1 MDNKKNNLERLII
14 TVVALIGAAISVVC
28 FIWRLNNL
36 VSIRSFS
43 LIAIYYGFVFYYG
56 IYGYKKP
63 HGNMV
68 RYLLL
73 ILAVYIAYS
82 ITIMVGRWDISW
94 IIFTASNLAAV
105 FIAYVAG
112 RLNKYKKNAVW
123 AVIITAL
130 LLVKSFWPI
139 ETTGLNFYVIFVLDR
154 TLPLF
159 MWATVM
165 FIYFFRYKEHKLA
178 GVSYDEQ
185 EKALIE
191 DNESD
196 NVTRK

>member
-1 MDNKKNNLERLII
+1 MDNNKHSLQRLVI
-14 TVVALIGAAISVVC
+14 TVVALIGAAVSIVC
-28 FIWRLNNL
+28 FIWRLNSL

-43 LIAIYYGFVFYYG
+43 LIAVYYGFVFYYG
-56 IYGYKKP
+56 IFGYRKP

-82 ITIMVGRWDISW
+82 ITVMVERWDISW

-105 FIAYVAG
+105 FIAYIAG

-139 ETTGLNFYVIFVLDR
+139 ETTGLNFYILFVLDR

-159 MWATVM
+159 MWVTVM

-178 GVSYDEQ
+178 GASYDAQ
-185 EKALIE
+185 EKTLLE
-191 DNESD
+191 DDE
-196 NVTRK
+196 

>member
-1 MDNKKNNLERLII
+1 MENNKNNLQRLII

-36 VSIRSFS
+36 VSIRSFF
-43 LIAIYYGFVFYYG
+43 LIAIYYVFVFYYG

-82 ITIMVGRWDISW
+82 ITIMVERWDISW
-94 IIFTASNLAAV
+94 VVFTASNLAAV
-105 FIAYVAG
+105 FIGYIAG

-130 LLVKSFWPI
+130 LLIKSFWPI
-139 ETTGLNFYVIFVLDR
+139 ETTDLNYYILFVLDR

-159 MWATVM
+159 MWVTVM
-165 FIYFFRYKEHKLA
+165 FIYFFRYSEHKSA
-178 GVSYDEQ
+178 GVSYDAQRE
-185 EKALIE
+185 L
-191 DNESD
+191 D
-196 NVTRK
+196 

>member
-1 MDNKKNNLERLII
+1 MENKKQNLQRMII
-14 TVVALIGAAISVVC
+14 TAVALIGAAVSVVC

-36 VSIRSFS
+36 VSIRSFF
-43 LIAIYYGFVFYYG
+43 LIAVYYGFVFYYG

-82 ITIMVGRWDISW
+82 ITIMVVRWDISW
-94 IIFTASNLAAV
+94 IIFTASNLSAV
-105 FIAYVAG
+105 FIGYIAG
-112 RLNKYKKNAVW
+112 RLNKFKKNAVW
-123 AVIITAL
+123 AVIITVL
-130 LLVKSFWPI
+130 LLIKSFWPI
-139 ETTGLNFYVIFVLDR
+139 ETTGLNFYVLFVLDR

-165 FIYFFRYKEHKLA
+165 FIYFFRYSEHKTA
-178 GVSYDEQ
+178 GISYDAQ
-185 EKALIE
+185 ENDEL
-191 DNESD
+191 DSGESD
-196 NVTRK
+196 

>member
-1 MDNKKNNLERLII
+1 MENKKNNLQRLII
-14 TVVALIGAAISVVC
+14 TVVALIGAAVSVVC

-36 VSIRSFS
+36 VSIRSFF
-43 LIAIYYGFVFYYG
+43 LIAIYYGFVLYYG

-94 IIFTASNLAAV
+94 IVFTASNLAAV
-105 FIAYVAG
+105 FIGYIAG

-139 ETTGLNFYVIFVLDR
+139 ETTGLNFYVFFVLDR

-165 FIYFFRYKEHKLA
+165 FIYFFRYSEHKSA
-178 GVSYDEQ
+178 GVSYDAQRE
-185 EKALIE
+185 L
-191 DNESD
+191 DSDESD
-196 NVTRK
+196 Y